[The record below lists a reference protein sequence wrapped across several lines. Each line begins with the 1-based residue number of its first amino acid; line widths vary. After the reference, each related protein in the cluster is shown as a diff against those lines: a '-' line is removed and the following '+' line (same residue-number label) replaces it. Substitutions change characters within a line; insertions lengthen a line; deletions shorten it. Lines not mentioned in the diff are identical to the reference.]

1 MCVWTDHTYV
11 DRRRCSQQARPPTSF
26 VDSTIDFPWRNCL
39 SPEFGTKFQGGV
51 PLFFTDIRISL
62 KHSV

>member
-11 DRRRCSQQARPPTSF
+11 DRRRCGQQARPPTSF
-26 VDSTIDFPWRNCL
+26 VDSTIDFPWRNWDEI
-39 SPEFGTKFQGGV
+39 PGGGV
-51 PLFFTDIRISL
+51 PLFFIDIRISL